1 MNRRIVL
8 NIAYIA
14 ISALTLT
21 SCKKFLDKPS
31 VDEFDSRTIFE
42 SVGRAE
48 MVVVGCY
55 SQTFNRELYY
65 QLGMGTDECMSTEGE
80 TNSKNQVAN
89 YVYTTSNI
97 PTSTYAAM
105 YMGIEYANVAIK
117 GIEGMKA
124 GSATEQVKID
134 MLLGEVYA
142 IRAMNYLNIV
152 RFFGDV
158 PYSTAPVA
166 ESGIFTSSRV
176 SRDIIYDGCVADLQK
191 AVQLLPWKSA
201 GLVSTPERF
210 TKNAA
215 YGMLARVALYA
226 AGYSLRWDL
235 NTYATGSVKIAQRPD
250 PARIRELYK
259 IAADACKAVIDQGEN
274 ALLPSYETV
283 FRELITRKYNAESML
298 EFGQYG
304 NENNSSAAGYTNGIF
319 AHTSCMYGKSQPA
332 MAATPTYWYDFK
344 EGDKRRDVT
353 ICNYGIAADN
363 SRDMNAYSS
372 NTIGKFRVDWS
383 DQIGTAI
390 NKRDINWPVLRYSD
404 VLLMYAEALNEYN
417 NGPNADAKTYFEK
430 VRIRG
435 FGGDATKIGTT
446 PADYVGFRN
455 AIINER
461 KFEFGFE
468 SLRRTDLARWGI
480 LYETLAKTKQNLIE
494 MANKTGAYADIDR
507 YRVYKRVKA
516 TAFKDPIVAIPY
528 TAYKVLSGADSTA
541 LAGAGNV
548 VLRMHGNSP
557 QNSQGQL
564 TANAALVNN
573 LFRGL
578 EKEKVELLPLAVSIL
593 DVNPGLKGQQHP
605 KY

>member
-1 MNRRIVL
+1 MKRIFL
-8 NIAYIA
+8 NIVYIA
-14 ISALTLT
+14 IPVMALT

-31 VDEFDSRTIFE
+31 VDQFDSRTIFE
-42 SVGRAE
+42 SASRAE

-89 YVYTTSNI
+89 YLYTTSNI

-117 GIEGMKA
+117 GITGMSA
-124 GSATEQVKID
+124 GSDAEKIKLN

-158 PYSTAPVA
+158 PYSTTPVA

-176 SRDIIYDGCVADLQK
+176 SRDTIYDKSVADLQK
-191 AVQLLPWKSA
+191 AITLLPWKSA
-201 GLVSTPERF
+201 GLVTTTERF
-210 TKNAA
+210 TKNSA
-215 YGMLARVALYA
+215 YGVLARVALYA

-235 NTYATGSVKIAQRPD
+235 NTYAAGSVKNAQRSD
-250 PARIRELYK
+250 PARIKELYK

-274 ALLPSYETV
+274 DLLPSYETV
-283 FRELITRKYNAESML
+283 FRDLITRKYNNESML
-298 EFGQYG
+298 EYGQFG
-304 NENNSSAAGYTNGIF
+304 NDNNGSASGYTNGIF

-344 EGDKRRDVT
+344 DGDKRRDVT
-353 ICNYGIAADN
+353 ICNYAIAADN
-363 SRDMNAYSS
+363 GRDMNSYSS

-417 NGPNADAKTYFEK
+417 NGPSADAKLYFEK
-430 VRIRG
+430 VRTRG

-446 PADYVGFRN
+446 PADYQGFRD

-480 LYETLAKTKQNLIE
+480 LYETLAKTKQNLID

-507 YRVYKRVKA
+507 YRVYQRVKA
-516 TAFKDPIVAIPY
+516 TAFKDPVVAIPY
-528 TAYKVLSGADSTA
+528 TAYKVLSPVDSTT
-541 LAGAGNV
+541 LANSGNV
-548 VLRMHGNSP
+548 VLRMHGASP

-564 TANAALVNN
+564 TATSALVTN

-578 EKEKVELLPLAVSIL
+578 EKDKVELLPLAVSIL

>member
-1 MNRRIVL
+1 MNRKTFI
-8 NIAYIA
+8 NIAYITVA
-14 ISALTLT
+14 TLLLT

-31 VDEFDSRTIFE
+31 VDNFDSRTIFE

-89 YVYTTSNI
+89 YVYTPSNI

-117 GIEGMKA
+117 GIEGMKDVPA
-124 GSATEQVKID
+124 AEKAKLD

-158 PYSTAPVA
+158 PYSTTSVA
-166 ESGIFTSSRV
+166 ETGIFTSSRV

-191 AVQLLPWKSA
+191 AIELLPWKSS
-201 GLVSTPERF
+201 GMVSTTERF
-210 TKNAA
+210 TKNSA
-215 YGMLARVALYA
+215 YGILARVALYA

-235 NTYATGSVKIAQRPD
+235 NTYAAGSVKVAQRPD
-250 PARIRELYK
+250 PARIKELYK
-259 IAADACKAVIDQGEN
+259 IAADACKAVIDKGEN
-274 ALLPSYETV
+274 ALLPNYETV
-283 FRELITRKYNAESML
+283 FRELITRKYNNESML
-298 EFGQYG
+298 EYGQFGAD
-304 NENNSSAAGYTNGIF
+304 NNGSSAGYTNGLF
-319 AHTSCMYGKSQPA
+319 AHASCMYGKSQPA
-332 MAATPTYWYDFK
+332 MGVTPTYWFDFK
-344 EGDKRRDVT
+344 DGDKRRDVT
-353 ICNYGIAADN
+353 ICNYGIAADDN
-363 SRDMNAYSS
+363 RDMNSYSS

-383 DQIGTAI
+383 DQIGTSI
-390 NKRDINWPVLRYSD
+390 NRRDINWPVLRYSD

-417 NGPNADAKTYFEK
+417 RGPNADAVTYFEE
-430 VRIRG
+430 VRLRG
-435 FGGDATKIGTT
+435 FGGDNSKMGTT
-446 PADYVGFRN
+446 PTDYQGFRN
-455 AIINER
+455 AIIDER

-480 LYETLAKTKQNLIE
+480 LYETLTKTKQNLIE
-494 MANKTGAYADIDR
+494 MANKTGIYADVDR

-528 TAYKVLSGADSTA
+528 TAYKVLSKTDSIA
-541 LAGAGNV
+541 LSSAGNV
-548 VLRMHGNSP
+548 VLRMHGASPLNSR
-557 QNSQGQL
+557 GQL
-564 TANAALVNN
+564 TANAALVTG

-578 EKEKVELLPLAVSIL
+578 EKDKVELLPFSVSTI
-593 DVNPGLKGQQHP
+593 DVNPGLNGQQHP

>member
-1 MNRRIVL
+1 MNRKTLI
-8 NIAYIA
+8 NIAYIIIA
-14 ISALTLT
+14 ALSLT
-21 SCKKFLDKPS
+21 SCKKFLDKPP
-31 VDEFDSRTIFE
+31 VGKFDNRTIFE
-42 SVGRAE
+42 SVSRAE

-65 QLGMGTDECMSTEGE
+65 QLGMGTDECISTEGE

-124 GSATEQVKID
+124 GSTAEQAKID

-158 PYSTAPVA
+158 PYSISSVA

-176 SRDIIYDGCVADLQK
+176 SRDIIYDGCIEDLQK

-201 GLVSTPERF
+201 GMVTTTERF

-215 YGMLARVALYA
+215 HGILARVALYA

-235 NTYATGSVKIAQRPD
+235 TTYAAGSVKIAQRPD
-250 PARIRELYK
+250 LARIKELYK
-259 IAADACKAVIDQGEN
+259 IAADACKAVIDKGEN
-274 ALLPSYETV
+274 GLLSNYETV
-283 FRELITRKYNAESML
+283 FRELITRKYNNESML
-298 EFGQYG
+298 EYGQYG
-304 NENNSSAAGYTNGIF
+304 NDNNGSSAGYTNGIF
-319 AHTSCMYGKSQPA
+319 AHTSCMYKKSQPA
-332 MAATPTYWYDFK
+332 MAAIPTYWYDFK

-363 SRDMNAYSS
+363 TRDMNSYSS

-417 NGPNADAKTYFEK
+417 NGPNAAAKTYFEE
-430 VRIRG
+430 VRLRG
-435 FGGDATKIGTT
+435 FGGDVTKIGTT
-446 PADYVGFRN
+446 PTDYQGFRN
-455 AIINER
+455 AIIDER

-494 MANKTGAYADIDR
+494 MASRTGSYADIDR

-516 TAFKDPIVAIPY
+516 TAFQDPIVAIPY
-528 TAYKVLSGADSTA
+528 TAYKVLSAADSTA
-541 LAGAGNV
+541 LAKAGNV
-548 VLRMHGNSP
+548 VLRMHGASP
-557 QNSQGQL
+557 LNSQGQL
-564 TANAALVNN
+564 TGNAALVTN

-578 EKEKVELLPLAVSIL
+578 EREKVELLPFAVSTL
-593 DVNPGLKGQQHP
+593 DVNSGLKGQQHP